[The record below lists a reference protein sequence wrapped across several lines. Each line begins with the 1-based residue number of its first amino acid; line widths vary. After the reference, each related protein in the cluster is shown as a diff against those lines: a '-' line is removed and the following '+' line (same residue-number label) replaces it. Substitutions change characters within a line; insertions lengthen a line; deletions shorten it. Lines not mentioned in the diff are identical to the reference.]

1 MEQNELLKNLNQLG
15 FPLNEVVERAD
26 VYKTLAAVVKSA
38 DGRYWAGFPV
48 VLANAAKEGRFDYGA
63 FMKLLQEESFL
74 EYAKN
79 AQMLVLLSL
88 ALYEVNGLEEDWV
101 RDLKKSL
108 PGEDL
113 VKLNTYKDF
122 LTRDE
127 FVTVAGVQLD
137 AKRLQD
143 YFQNYFKNETT
154 VFQEFQTA
162 SNDLAL
168 EYALSQVLS
177 PRQKELFKKKLKGE
191 WMNKTEREYF
201 SRVVK
206 KKVLALAN
214 EDLHHLAQR
223 LLH

>member
-1 MEQNELLKNLNQLG
+1 M
-15 FPLNEVVERAD
+15 
-26 VYKTLAAVVKSA
+26 
-38 DGRYWAGFPV
+38 
-48 VLANAAKEGRFDYGA
+48 
-63 FMKLLQEESFL
+63 
-74 EYAKN
+74 
-79 AQMLVLLSL
+79 
-88 ALYEVNGLEEDWV
+88 
-101 RDLKKSL
+101 
-108 PGEDL
+108 